1 MTALNDCDTPLQA
14 ALISAEAA
22 REQLMAAAVAVKQT
36 ESVSLVEALNRVLA
50 EPLKSSMN
58 VPPASNSSMD
68 GYAVSSADTSELNEM
83 PVSQRIPA
91 GTAGTRLQTGTA
103 ARIFTG
109 APIPDGADA
118 VVMQE
123 DVETTQAGIRFSG
136 PITSRSNVR
145 MAGEDILAGSTILDA
160 GKLLRPQ
167 ELGLAAS
174 IGAGKLQVYRRLK
187 VAILVTGDELLSPGE
202 PLAAGQIYDANRYTL
217 SGLLQQLNCE
227 VVSLP
232 VVRDDPV
239 ATRDALLKASAE
251 ADLIVSSGGVSVGE
265 EDYVRLALQE
275 LGKLELWRIAIKPG
289 KPLAYGEINQVPFI
303 GLPGNPVSV
312 FVTFCWLVAPFIKLM
327 QGQTWAPPVPIRVNA
342 AFEWPAAGIR
352 REYVRARMELQDDLP
367 VVTIYPNQ
375 GSGVLSSACWANGLV
390 EIPEHETVQ
399 PGDHVKFWYFETLL

>member
-22 REQLMAAAVAVKQT
+22 REQLIAAAVAVRQT
-36 ESVSLVEALNRVLA
+36 ESVPLVDALNRVLA
-50 EPLKSSMN
+50 GPVKSSMN

-68 GYAVSSADTSELNEM
+68 GYAVRSGDTAEMNEM

-91 GTAGTRLQTGTA
+91 GTAGTTLQTGTA

-123 DVETTQAGIRFSG
+123 DVETTQAGIRFAG
-136 PITSRSNVR
+136 PVKAGTNVR
-145 MAGEDILAGSTILDA
+145 MAGEDIHAGSTILDA

-174 IGAGKLQVYRRLK
+174 IGVGELQVYRKLK
-187 VAILVTGDELLSPGE
+187 VAILVTGDELVSPGE

-217 SGLLQQLNCE
+217 GGLLQQLNCE

-232 VVRDDPV
+232 VVRDDPG
-239 ATRDALLKASAE
+239 ATRGALLKASAE

-275 LGKLELWRIAIKPG
+275 LGKLEMWRIAIKPG
-289 KPLAYGEINQVPFI
+289 KPLAYGEINRVPFI

-327 QGQTWAPPVPIRVNA
+327 QGQSWAPPVPIRVKA
-342 AFEWPAAGIR
+342 AFEWPVAGIR
-352 REYVRARMELQDDLP
+352 REYVRARMELEDDLP
-367 VVTIYPNQ
+367 VVSIYPNQ

-390 EIPEHETVQ
+390 EIPEHETVH

>member
-1 MTALNDCDTPLQA
+1 LNDCDTPLQA

-22 REQLMAAAVAVKQT
+22 REQLIAAAVAVRQT
-36 ESVSLVEALNRVLA
+36 ESVPLVDALNRVLA
-50 EPLKSSMN
+50 GPVKSSMN

-68 GYAVSSADTSELNEM
+68 GYAVRSGDTAEMNEM

-91 GTAGTRLQTGTA
+91 GTAGTTLQTGTA

-123 DVETTQAGIRFSG
+123 DVETTQAGIRFAG
-136 PITSRSNVR
+136 PVKAGTNVR
-145 MAGEDILAGSTILDA
+145 MAGEDIHAGSTILDA

-174 IGAGKLQVYRRLK
+174 IGVGELQVYRKLK
-187 VAILVTGDELLSPGE
+187 VAILVTGDELVSPGE

-217 SGLLQQLNCE
+217 GGLLQQLNCE

-232 VVRDDPV
+232 VVRDDPG
-239 ATRDALLKASAE
+239 ATRGALLKASAE

-275 LGKLELWRIAIKPG
+275 LGKLEMWRIAIKPG
-289 KPLAYGEINQVPFI
+289 KPLAYGEINRVPFI

-327 QGQTWAPPVPIRVNA
+327 QGQSWVPPVPIRVKA
-342 AFEWPAAGIR
+342 AFEWPVAGIR
-352 REYVRARMELQDDLP
+352 REYVRARMELEGDLP
-367 VVTIYPNQ
+367 VVSIYPNQ

-390 EIPEHETVQ
+390 EIPEHETVH